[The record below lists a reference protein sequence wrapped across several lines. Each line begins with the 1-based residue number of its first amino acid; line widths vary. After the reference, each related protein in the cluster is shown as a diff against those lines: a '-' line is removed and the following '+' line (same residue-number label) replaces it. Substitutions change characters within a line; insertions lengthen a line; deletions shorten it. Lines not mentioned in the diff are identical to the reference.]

1 MGRVIAGLAVCL
13 LAPRAQWSGAAGQ
26 SYVVLNET
34 GRECAASEM
43 MDLNQE
49 TVAVWVKFLKDH
61 PRRDHSIFH
70 TDDSRFVLFVDTYF
84 SQGLKRDIIRIGAR
98 AGGNR
103 KVIRGFGVRPLRIFI
118 LLETPQ
124 ST

>member
-1 MGRVIAGLAVCL
+1 MRQVIAALVACVLVCL
-13 LAPRAQWSGAAGQ
+13 ADWSGATDP
-26 SYVVLNET
+26 SYVVLNEV
-34 GRECAASEM
+34 GRDYAVSEL
-43 MDLNQE
+43 MDLKQG

-84 SQGLKRDIIRIGAR
+84 SQGLKRDILRIGAR

-103 KVIRGFGVRPLRIFI
+103 
-118 LLETPQ
+118 
-124 ST
+124 